1 VWISN
6 VARCGWATSRTK
18 GAHYGKPLDGVRI
31 LAAEQMQALPYA
43 TQLLGASVP
52 TS

>member
-1 VWISN
+1 MRLGDIAN
-6 VARCGWATSRTK
+6 DDA
-18 GAHYGKPLDGVRI
+18 AHFGKPLDGVRV

-43 TQLLGASVP
+43 TQCSPASAP